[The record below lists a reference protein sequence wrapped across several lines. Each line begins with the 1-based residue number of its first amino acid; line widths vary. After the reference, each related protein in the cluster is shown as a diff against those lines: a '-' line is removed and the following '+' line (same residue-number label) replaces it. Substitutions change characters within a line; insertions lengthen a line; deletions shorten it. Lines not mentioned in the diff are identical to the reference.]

1 VTLQNKV
8 ALGAALVSCI
18 AALAAQAQTVAQ
30 SKERIEVT
38 GSSIKRVDAETAV
51 PVQII
56 TRQEIE
62 RTGVATTEEL
72 LKHVTATASA
82 NSIVAATA
90 NGTITTSQSVVSLR
104 GLGATR
110 TLVLVNGRRVA
121 VFGGTTSTAVDV
133 NSIPLA
139 AIERVEILKEGAS
152 SLYGS
157 DAIAGVINFILR
169 KDYTGGEVFVSYG
182 APEKA
187 GGAEKNINAFVG
199 FGDSDRWNLTVGA
212 GWKKIDSIEGRDRA
226 FARQVNEGA
235 GNDLGST
242 FAFPGNILNG
252 PTFGRLTSPAFPN
265 CGPLSYASVLLASN
279 ANTGRACRFENSLF
293 LSIQPALDNK
303 FGFASGHMR
312 LTSAMDAYF
321 EANYT
326 RNKFS
331 YTTQPVPI
339 GSDSALVSSNPY
351 HDFIRNLV
359 ATRYPNL
366 PAGLRRFIG
375 QTSLALLPPT
385 SPYYPTA
392 FVASLGLPTDQP
404 IAFRFRD
411 FVQGTRFTEDKAENT
426 RLVGGLRGTIGTWD
440 YDTGVYWS
448 QSKAASNL
456 VSGYPLTSAFFE
468 LLDTGVIN
476 PFGPTTDP
484 SAIAAAQA
492 AEFHGNIYTSKT
504 SLTGIDGKVS
514 RELFQLRGGPVG
526 VAVGAQFNEER
537 FRYDP
542 SAAFQIGDIGGFGGN
557 TLSVDRKRNVSSMYA
572 EAAVPVLRSL
582 EADFGVRYDN
592 YQKVG
597 STTNP
602 KLSLRWTPMRELLI
616 RASVGSGFRA
626 PSLTDLY
633 TPQGTSVTSNNTR
646 DPIRCPDPNTG
657 AAADCGNQFATTIG
671 GNPNLK
677 PEKSL
682 QRTFGIVFE
691 PTPEVSAG
699 VDFFFINLKDSIVIG
714 GLAFQTILANA
725 DNATRFASFITR
737 GAPDG
742 NPSGVGPI
750 LSIQQTNA
758 NLFKVAVS
766 GYDVDLRWRVIPRTL
781 TLALN
786 GTYFMRY
793 DAQNP
798 DGSYTS
804 QLDTAL
810 VTTGGIIPRW
820 KHTASA
826 TYTTGP
832 WIATLYQYYQKSYV
846 DAPSNVTRV
855 ARRVGS
861 YETYDAQLEFH
872 GIRRLQLAGGV
883 KNVFDRNP
891 PYTNSAGQFAAGYDI
906 SYADVRGRF
915 WYGSVRW
922 RFK

>member
-1 VTLQNKV
+1 MTSKKV
-8 ALGAALVSCI
+8 ALVAVLASCI
-18 AALAAQAQTVAQ
+18 PFGAQAQTVAQ

-82 NSIVAATA
+82 GSIVAATA
-90 NGTITTSQSVVSLR
+90 NGTITTSQSNVSLR

-110 TLVLVNGRRVA
+110 TLVLVNGRRIT
-121 VFGGTTSTAVDV
+121 VFGGQTGTAGAVDV

-139 AIERVEILKEGAS
+139 AIERVEVLKEGAS

-169 KDYTGGEVFVSYG
+169 KDYTGGEVFASYG
-182 APEKA
+182 APEKS
-187 GGAEKNINAFVG
+187 GGAEKNVNAFVG
-199 FGDSDRWNLTVGA
+199 FGDADRWNLMVGA
-212 GWKKIDSIEGRDRA
+212 GWKKIDSIEGNTRA

-252 PTFGRLTSPAFPN
+252 PTFARLTSPSFPN
-265 CGPLSYASVLLASN
+265 CGPLSYASTLLAGS
-279 ANTGRACRFENSLF
+279 ASTGRACRFENSLF
-293 LSIQPALDNK
+293 LSIQPALDSK
-303 FGFASGHMR
+303 FGIATGHLR
-312 LTSAMDAYF
+312 LTSAIDAYF
-321 EANYT
+321 EANFT

-331 YTTQPVPI
+331 YTTQPVPV
-339 GSDSALVSSNPY
+339 GSDSALVPSNPY
-351 HDFIRNLV
+351 HDFVRNLV

-375 QTSLALLPPT
+375 QTTLALLPPT

-411 FVQGTRFTEDKAENT
+411 FTQGLRFTEDSADNS
-426 RLVGGLRGTIGTWD
+426 RLVGGLRGTIGAWD

-448 QSKAASNL
+448 QSKAKSNL
-456 VSGYPLTSAFFE
+456 VDGYPLTSAFLE

-492 AEFHGNIYTSKT
+492 AEFRGNIYTSKA
-504 SLTGIDGKVS
+504 SLAGIDGKVS
-514 RELFQLRGGPVG
+514 RELWQLPGGPLG
-526 VAVGAQFNEER
+526 LALGAQFNEEH

-542 SAAFQIGDIGGFGGN
+542 SLAFQLGDIGGFGGN
-557 TLSVDRKRNVSSMYA
+557 QFGVDKKRNVESAYA
-572 EAAVPVLRSL
+572 EIAAPLLRTL
-582 EADFGVRYDN
+582 EADVGVRYDN
-592 YQKVG
+592 YQNVG

-602 KLSLRWTPMRELLI
+602 KLSLRWTPTRELLV

-626 PSLTDLY
+626 PSLADLY
-633 TPQGTSVTSNNTR
+633 APQGTSVTANNTR
-646 DPIRCPDPNTG
+646 DPIRCPQTG
-657 AAADCGNQFATTIG
+657 AASDCSNQFQTIIG
-671 GNPNLK
+671 GNPDLK

-682 QRTFGIVFE
+682 QRTLGVVFE
-691 PTPEVSAG
+691 PTPDVSAG
-699 VDFFFINLKDSIVIG
+699 LDFFWINLKNRIVIG

-725 DNATRFASFITR
+725 DNATRFANLIQR
-737 GAPDG
+737 AGGDP
-742 NPSGVGPI
+742 NGPI
-750 LSIQQTNA
+750 VAVLQTNA

-766 GYDVDLRWRVIPRTL
+766 GYDVDLRWRVVPRTV

-786 GTYFMRY
+786 GTYFKRW

-810 VTTGGIIPRW
+810 VQSGGIIPRW

-832 WIATLYQYYQKSYV
+832 WVATVYQYYQKSYV
-846 DAPSNVTRV
+846 DAPSNVTQTP
-855 ARRVGS
+855 RRVGS
-861 YETYDAQLEFH
+861 YETYDGQVEFDGLRH
-872 GIRRLQLAGGV
+872 LKLQAGV
-883 KNVFDRNP
+883 KNIFDRDP

-915 WYGSVRW
+915 WYGTVRW
-922 RFK
+922 TFK

>member
-1 VTLQNKV
+1 MTPNKV
-8 ALGAALVSCI
+8 ALV
-18 AALAAQAQTVAQ
+18 AALASSIALSAQAQTVAQ

-82 NSIVAATA
+82 GSIVAATA

-104 GLGATR
+104 GLGSTR

-121 VFGGTTSTAVDV
+121 VFGGINSTAVDV

-139 AIERVEILKEGAS
+139 AIERVEVLKEGAS

-169 KDYTGGEVFVSYG
+169 KDYTGGEVFASYG

-199 FGDSDRWNLTVGA
+199 FGDADRWNLTFGA

-226 FARQVNEGA
+226 YARQVNEGA

-242 FAFPGNILNG
+242 IAFPGNILNG
-252 PTFGRLTSPAFPN
+252 PTLGRLTSPAFPN
-265 CGPLSYASVLLASN
+265 CGPFSYASTLLAAN

-303 FGFASGHMR
+303 FGFASGHLR
-312 LTSAMDAYF
+312 LTSAIDAYF

-339 GSDSALVSSNPY
+339 SENNPIPASNPY
-351 HDFIRNLV
+351 NAFITNLV
-359 ATRYPNL
+359 RTRYPNL
-366 PAGLRRFIG
+366 NPLLARLAGSATLV
-375 QTSLALLPPT
+375 LLPPT

-411 FVQGTRFTEDKAENT
+411 FVQGTRFTEDKADNS
-426 RLVGGLRGTIGTWD
+426 RLVGGLRGTIGAWD

-456 VSGYPLTSAFFE
+456 VDGYPLTSAFFE
-468 LLDTGVIN
+468 LLDSGVIN

-492 AEFHGNIYTSKT
+492 AEFRGNIYTSKT
-504 SLTGIDGKVS
+504 SLKGIDGKVS
-514 RELFQLRGGPVG
+514 RELFQLSGGPVG
-526 VAVGAQFNEER
+526 VALGAQFNEESFR
-537 FRYDP
+537 FDP
-542 SAAFQIGDIGGFGGN
+542 SLAFQVGDIGGFGGN
-557 TLSVDRKRNVSSMYA
+557 SLNVDRKRNVTSAYA
-572 EAAVPVLRSL
+572 EIAAPVLRNL
-582 EADFGVRYDN
+582 EADLGVRYDN
-592 YQKVG
+592 YQNVG

-602 KLSLRWTPMRELLI
+602 KLSLRWTPMRELLV

-633 TPQGTSVTSNNTR
+633 TPQATSVTANNTR
-646 DPIRCPDPNTG
+646 DPIRCPDPLTG
-657 AAADCGNQFATTIG
+657 AAADCGNQFGTITG
-671 GNPNLK
+671 GNPDLK

-682 QRTFGIVFE
+682 QRTLGIVFE

-699 VDFFFINLKDSIVIG
+699 IDFFFINLKDSIVIG
-714 GLAFQTILANA
+714 GLAVTTILANA
-725 DNATRFASFITR
+725 DNATRFASFIQR
-737 GAPDG
+737 GPPDG
-742 NPSGVGPI
+742 NPSGQGPI
-750 LSIQQTNA
+750 LRILQTNA
-758 NLFKVAVS
+758 NLFKRTVN
-766 GYDVDLRWRVIPRTL
+766 GYDVDLRWRVVPRTL

-786 GTYFMRY
+786 GTYFMHY
-793 DAQNP
+793 DLQNS

-804 QLDTAL
+804 QLDRAL
-810 VTTGGIIPRW
+810 VANGGVIPRW

-832 WIATLYQYYQKSYV
+832 WIATVYQYYQKSYV
-846 DAPSNVTRV
+846 DAPSNVTLTP
-855 ARRVGS
+855 RRVGS
-861 YETYDAQLEFH
+861 YETYDAQLAFH
-872 GIRRLQLAGGV
+872 GIRNLQIAGGV
-883 KNVFDRNP
+883 KNLFDRDP

-906 SYADVRGRF
+906 NYADVRGRF
-915 WYGSVRW
+915 WYATARW